1 MFHGNELIAQI
12 QCHQAY
18 VTDRGSLIVS
28 AYNATPADL
37 ASVGGPTDGWVLDS
51 MFYEIDIKTQEILFS
66 WSALN
71 AGIPVNATKL
81 TAEGSSQES
90 PLDVSVYLE
99 SPIISWLTR
108 IPYGFLVLP
117 HKFGSARRNW
127 IPRKQSQLLGHVHGR
142 FKRGNSVGTGGLFLY
157 HCTVYVLLTRAFRD
171 LREAISAFHLMCL
184 SYVLLPFIL

>member
-1 MFHGNELIAQI
+1 MFQGNELTAQI

-37 ASVGGPTDGWVLDS
+37 TSIGGFPNGWVLDS

-108 IPYGFLVLP
+108 ISCVFLVLP
-117 HKFGSARRNW
+117 HKFRPARWNR

-142 FKRGNSVGTGGLFLY
+142 FGRGN
-157 HCTVYVLLTRAFRD
+157 
-171 LREAISAFHLMCL
+171 
-184 SYVLLPFIL
+184 